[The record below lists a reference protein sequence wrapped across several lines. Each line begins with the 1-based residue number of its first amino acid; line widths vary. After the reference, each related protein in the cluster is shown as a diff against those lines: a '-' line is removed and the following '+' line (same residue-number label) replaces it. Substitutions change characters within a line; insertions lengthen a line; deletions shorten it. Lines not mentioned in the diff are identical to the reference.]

1 MFYRRKILLALLQLF
16 DNNLEKI
23 KLQKLLFL
31 FTQQQTK
38 KEYDFVPYKFGCYS
52 FSANADLT
60 AMTRTG
66 ILSETASRFMLND
79 KTDYLQTLKDKD
91 KKQLQEIKALYGK
104 MNNNALMK
112 YTYIHY
118 PYWAINSTTAN
129 NILSVSELEK
139 VSKSRPVSDKT
150 ILFTIGYEGISL
162 EEYLNRLVKND
173 VKLLADVRHNPFSM
187 KYGFSKSLLSYY
199 CKALEIQYVHFPE
212 AGIRSEQRQEL
223 NTQADYDNLFAA
235 YKTVNLIKTQA
246 VQNTILSLL
255 RQHQRIALTC
265 FEANIDQCHRKHLAE
280 AIASLPGFV
289 YELKH
294 I

>member
-129 NILSVSELEK
+129 NILSV
-139 VSKSRPVSDKT
+139 
-150 ILFTIGYEGISL
+150 
-162 EEYLNRLVKND
+162 
-173 VKLLADVRHNPFSM
+173 
-187 KYGFSKSLLSYY
+187 
-199 CKALEIQYVHFPE
+199 
-212 AGIRSEQRQEL
+212 
-223 NTQADYDNLFAA
+223 
-235 YKTVNLIKTQA
+235 
-246 VQNTILSLL
+246 
-255 RQHQRIALTC
+255 
-265 FEANIDQCHRKHLAE
+265 
-280 AIASLPGFV
+280 
-289 YELKH
+289 
-294 I
+294 

>member
-16 DNNLEKI
+16 DDRLEKI

-31 FTQQQTK
+31 FTQRQTK
-38 KEYDFVPYKFGCYS
+38 GEYDFIPYKFGCYS

-60 AMTRTG
+60 TMTQKG
-66 ILSETASRFMLND
+66 ILSETDNLFMLND
-79 KTDYLQTLKDKD
+79 KTDYLQTLKDED
-91 KKQLQEIKALYGK
+91 KKWLQEVKALYGK

-118 PYWAINSTTAN
+118 PYWAINSTIAT

-139 VSKSRPVSDKT
+139 VSESRPVSDKT

-162 EEYLNRLVKND
+162 EEYLNRLVKNN
-173 VKLLADVRHNPFSM
+173 VKLLADVRNNPLSM
-187 KYGFSKSLLSYY
+187 KYGFSKSQLSRY
-199 CKALEIQYVHFPE
+199 CETLGIQYVHFRE
-212 AGIRSEQRQEL
+212 VGIQSEQRQKL
-223 NTQADYDNLFAA
+223 NTQADYDNLFAV
-235 YKTVNLIKTQA
+235 YRTTILKKTQA
-246 VQNTILSLL
+246 TQNTIFDLL
-255 RQHQRIALTC
+255 KRHQRIALAC

-280 AIASLPGFV
+280 AIVRLPGFC